1 MIIEWLFTELPDD
14 SAIPVT
20 LLKLEEEFESW
31 FVDYDATRIQVRESI
46 FDTLK
51 ILWIRI

>member
-14 SAIPVT
+14 SEIPVT
-20 LLKLEEEFESW
+20 PLKREEGFEWW
-31 FVDYDATRIQVRESI
+31 FVDYDVTRIQVRESI